1 MLGCGLDHSLSTT
14 DIYSCEGLNVLSSLH
29 SYVETPIVSVF
40 GDEASQEVIKIYEA
54 VRVGT

>member
-1 MLGCGLDHSLSTT
+1 M
-14 DIYSCEGLNVLSSLH
+14 LSSLH

-40 GDEASQEVIKIYEA
+40 GGEASQEVIKIYEA